1 VGERRPAEVLTA
13 SLIHVNWH
21 FASKIAG
28 VLESQSSAS
37 PASAFR
43 DLAARLRWELVTE
56 MRDGDGD
63 AQGTACHEL
72 ISCTTDEAARP
83 NDSQGIVG

>member
-1 VGERRPAEVLTA
+1 VLTA
-13 SLIHVNWH
+13 SLIQVNWH

-43 DLAARLRWELVTE
+43 DLAAR
-56 MRDGDGD
+56 RDGDGD

-83 NDSQGIVG
+83 NDSQDIG